1 MTDSGLIISAK
12 EETMHIQEAIGQVVV
27 GCDLSEKA
35 MYEVMQ
41 DIMSGETTAAQI
53 GAFITALRIKG
64 ETVAEITGAVRVMRE
79 KATRIETGIDTASGG
94 IIIDT
99 CGTGGDSSGTFNV
112 STTSAFVVA
121 GAGGVVAK
129 HGNRSV
135 SSKCG
140 SADVLEASGVALNLT
155 PEQIGMCIRQV
166 GIGFLFAPAL
176 HGAMKYAIGPRREI
190 GIRTIFNI
198 LGPLTNPAGANVQI
212 LGVFDAGLTEPLA
225 KVLGGLGSRRALVVH
240 GEGNLDE
247 LTVTGAT
254 RVSELADGQVRTY
267 SLSPEEV
274 GLKRCRLE
282 ELAGAA
288 NPQQAASEMRAILT
302 GEPGAKRD
310 MVLLNSGAALMAAG
324 MCGTIAEGI
333 GAAAGIIDSGRAVA
347 KLDELV
353 QFCTVLKRQND

>member
-1 MTDSGLIISAK
+1 MT
-12 EETMHIQEAIGQVVV
+12 IQEAIGQVVL
-27 GCDLSEKA
+27 GKDLPEQA
-35 MYEVMQ
+35 MYEVMLAV
-41 DIMSGETTAAQI
+41 MSGDATPAQI

-64 ETVAEITGAVRVMRE
+64 ETVEEIAGAVRVMRE
-79 KATRIETGIDTASGG
+79 KATRVDTGVDTAAGG
-94 IIIDT
+94 IVIDT
-99 CGTGGDSSGTFNV
+99 CGTGGDCSGTFNV

-140 SADVLEASGVALNLT
+140 SADVLEAAGVSLNLT
-155 PEQIGMCIRQV
+155 AEQIGTCVRTV

-198 LGPLTNPAGANVQI
+198 LGPLTNPAGANVQV
-212 LGVFDAGLTEPLA
+212 LGVFDAALTEPLA
-225 KVLGGLGSRRALVVH
+225 NVLAKLGSKRALVVH

-254 RVSELADGQVRTY
+254 TVSEMTGGSVRTY
-267 SLSPEEV
+267 SVSPEDF
-274 GLKRCRLE
+274 GLPRARLE
-282 ELAGAA
+282 ELAGAQT
-288 NPQQAASEMRAILT
+288 PQLAAAEMRAILA
-302 GEPGAKRD
+302 GAKGPKRD

-324 MCGTIAEGI
+324 IEPSIADGI
-333 GAAAGIIDSGRAVA
+333 RRAASTIDSGKAVA

-353 QFCTVLKRQND
+353 KLCAALSAGNA